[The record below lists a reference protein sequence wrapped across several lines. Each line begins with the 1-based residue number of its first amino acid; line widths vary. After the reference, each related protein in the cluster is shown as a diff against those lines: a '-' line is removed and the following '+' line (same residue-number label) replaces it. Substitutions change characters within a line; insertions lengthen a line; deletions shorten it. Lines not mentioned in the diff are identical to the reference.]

1 MCHPQQRFRE
11 RSAAP
16 AFLGDRLCRQPY
28 RFTRNLYEVAAR
40 RPHDAEEHGSAG
52 HALVSN
58 RAALDDAAFV
68 QISHKG
74 DDAAFDEVH
83 MFDRGIR
90 LDQHLLVVEPH
101 AFHRRSEPLAIC
113 AGESRKNLVSIRHW
127 AFRDVSN
134 V

>member
-1 MCHPQQRFRE
+1 M
-11 RSAAP
+11 P
-16 AFLGDRLCRQPY
+16 AMLSFPTVPLSMTP
-28 RFTRNLYEVAAR
+28 
-40 RPHDAEEHGSAG
+40 PSW
-52 HALVSN
+52 
-58 RAALDDAAFV
+58 
-68 QISHKG
+68 ISYKG

-127 AFRDVSN
+127 AFRGVSN
-134 V
+134 VCYSSNVCSRT